1 MELYAGGWKN
11 TIQPF
16 CRCKLLEALMI
27 MLDSD
32 DADAGIQFVVGL
44 MTYLDNMALP
54 RTMFEFDDLAEYVR
68 TYDAIENFTR
78 FEGTGDFEAAYNAM
92 LGSNEWNNM
101 TTALDN
107 LAEGI
112 KPFESAQTLMR
123 NIALLAVSVT
133 QRQLL
138 KD

>member
-1 MELYAGGWKN
+1 
-11 TIQPF
+11 
-16 CRCKLLEALMI
+16 
-27 MLDSD
+27 
-32 DADAGIQFVVGL
+32 

-101 TTALDN
+101 TTA
-107 LAEGI
+107 
-112 KPFESAQTLMR
+112 
-123 NIALLAVSVT
+123 
-133 QRQLL
+133 
-138 KD
+138 